1 MARKKKTEANK
12 ETTKKKV
19 VEKKVSHTID
29 DNPRKGE
36 VFYKNYNEL
45 TERVLGK
52 VYEIDGVKARLVYV
66 GEKCKFIVE

>member
-12 ETTKKKV
+12 ETTKKV

-45 TERVLGK
+45 AEHVLGR